1 MSKRSLREQLVG
13 AWALTSCV
21 ERDIE
26 TGVEDHPLGER
37 PLGLILYTPDGY
49 VSAQLQRRERLPFAD
64 GDPLRATVQ
73 EYAAAGSSYIAYSG
87 RFFVDEDKRS
97 LSHEM
102 AVSLFP
108 NWFGQ
113 RQVRL
118 VEVNGKTLRLST
130 DGPQRLNGALRTA
143 TLTWRRAQPN

>member
-37 PLGLILYTPDGY
+37 LLGLILRTPDGY

-118 VEVNGKTLRLST
+118 VEVNGETLRLST